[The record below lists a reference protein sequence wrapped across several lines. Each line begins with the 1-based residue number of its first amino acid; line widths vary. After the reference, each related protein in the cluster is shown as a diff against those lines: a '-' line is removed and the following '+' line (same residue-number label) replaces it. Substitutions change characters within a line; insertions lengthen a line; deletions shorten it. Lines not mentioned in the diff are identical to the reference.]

1 MSEKIIQISNVS
13 FQYENSEKGALH
25 DVSLTVEPGECIL
38 LCGESGCGK
47 TTITRL
53 LNGLIPHFYE
63 GTLNG
68 MVEVCGLK
76 IQEEELYTIAEKVG
90 SVFQNPRSQFF
101 CLDTTSEV
109 AFGCE
114 NMGLSED
121 EIKQR
126 IAKVTRELKMENLM
140 GRNIFKLSGGEKQR
154 VACASVSAMQPEIF
168 VLDEPTSN
176 MDLDAIEELKQTLLF
191 WKKQGKTIVIAE
203 HRLYWLKYICDRVI
217 YMEEGHIVSDLPMK
231 TFVTFSEDRIKAM
244 GLRGLSLSQPE
255 FPEKPEKSGKTITF
269 KNYHFNYEKE
279 EVLHMSDV
287 TVPAESIIAVTG
299 HNGAGKSTFL
309 RCLCGL
315 EKKFKGHTVLDDANL
330 SGRQMLKNCYMV
342 MQDVNHQL
350 FCETVEEEIQ
360 LGMAEEKADK
370 VSDLL
375 RELDLAGFRERHPMS
390 LSGGQKQRVA
400 IASAVLAEKS
410 VLIFDEPTSGLDYK
424 HMRQTAG
431 LFQRLKER
439 KKTMFII
446 THDPELIVMCCTH
459 VLHIEHGEVQEFYP
473 LTREYCGQFMEQF
486 SFS

>member
-68 MVEVCGLK
+68 MVEVCGLQV
-76 IQEEELYTIAEKVG
+76 QEEELYTIAEKVG

-114 NMGLSED
+114 NMGLPED

-176 MDLDAIEELKQTLLF
+176 LDLDAIEELKQTLLF

-203 HRLYWLKYICDRVI
+203 HRLYWLKDICDRVI
-217 YMEEGHIVSDLPMK
+217 YMEEGHVVSDLPMK

-315 EKKFKGHTVLDDANL
+315 EKKFKGHTVLDGANL

-375 RELDLAGFRERHPMS
+375 RELDLSGFRERHPMS

-446 THDPELIVMCCTH
+446 THDPELIAMCCTH

-473 LTREYCGQFMEQF
+473 LTREHCGQFMEQF